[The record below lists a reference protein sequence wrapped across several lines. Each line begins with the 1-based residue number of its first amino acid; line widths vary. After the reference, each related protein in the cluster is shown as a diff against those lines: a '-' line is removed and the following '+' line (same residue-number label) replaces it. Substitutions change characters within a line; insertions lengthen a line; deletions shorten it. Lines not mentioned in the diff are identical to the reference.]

1 MLSENQSFSIGTVA
15 RIIGVSTHTLRAWE
29 KRYDLNLANRNASG
43 RREYPAGEIE
53 KLKMI
58 KSVLKLGY
66 KISDVAH
73 LSINELA
80 QLKSN
85 ESSSSEGTS
94 TQSKKRRVLIYG
106 KKLSHLVFQSRT
118 NIRYQV
124 FEELIDL
131 ADLVE
136 SESAIVNGVVLSFN
150 KVDAEIEELIYTI
163 KLGFKRPLPL
173 IVLSETPLSSDIQ
186 QRLAASHIETI
197 DDGFDLHTIKDILQS
212 TRFDIEAKGSPKS
225 SLNKGQVRQLLDHKS
240 EIYCECPNHLADV
253 YVKLD
258 EFISYSKTCEIL
270 SPKDAAVHQHINQK
284 LQEIKSDLT
293 QVIWDVAEIDG
304 IDL

>member
-1 MLSENQSFSIGTVA
+1 MLSDNQSFSIGTVA

-29 KRYDLNLANRNASG
+29 KRYDLNLAQRNASG

-85 ESSSSEGTS
+85 ESSPSEGGS
-94 TQSKKRRVLIYG
+94 SQSKKRRVLIYG

-124 FEELIDL
+124 FDELIDL

-163 KLGFKRPLPL
+163 KLGFKRQLPL
-173 IVLSETPLSSDIQ
+173 IVFSETPLPSEIAKRLSD
-186 QRLAASHIETI
+186 SHIETI
-197 DDGFDLHTIKDILQS
+197 DEGFDLDIVKETLRPE
-212 TRFDIEAKGSPKS
+212 RFEVESNAQPKS
-225 SLNKGQVRQLLDHKS
+225 SLNKIQVGKLLDHKS
-240 EIYCECPNHLADV
+240 DVYCECPNHLADV
-253 YVKLD
+253 YTKLD
-258 EFISYSKTCEIL
+258 EFITYTKNCEIL

-284 LQEIKSDLT
+284 LQEIQGNLT
-293 QVIWDVAEIDG
+293 QLVWDVAELDG